1 MGAHTVALTG
11 TRFPLLIKILDAQAK
26 LSLQVHPPGE
36 VDSVSG
42 GIDHGTGSKD
52 ATTATSLQLL
62 MPPTVKQDLRFLVI
76 TLHKVRGR
84 APAQ

>member
-1 MGAHTVALTG
+1 
-11 TRFPLLIKILDAQAK
+11 
-26 LSLQVHPPGE
+26 
-36 VDSVSG
+36 VSG

-76 TLHKVRGR
+76 TLHKVRGWLMIQ
-84 APAQ
+84 PNDPLGSFLLPPCGVCH